1 MSLTY
6 KDAGVD
12 TAAGEALVRAIAPLA
27 RSTHRPEVIGE
38 LGGFSGLFR
47 LDPRQLDEPLL
58 VAATDGVGTKLKVAL
73 AAGRHD
79 TVGIDLVAMCVN
91 DLVVCGAEPLFFL
104 DYFATGALDLER
116 GRAVVAGIADGCRQA
131 GCALLGGETAEM
143 PGFYAAGEYDLAG
156 FAVGLVERRSLLAPE
171 RVRAGDVLLG
181 LAASGLHSNGYS
193 LVRRAL
199 LDGEA
204 RPPAAVLDE
213 LLCPTRIY
221 VPACRALLAGVE
233 LHALA
238 HITGGGLPGNLP
250 RALPPGLAAEV
261 RADSWPVPPVF
272 ERVREAGGVDPAEML
287 ATFNMGIGMVAI
299 VPPAAAAEARSILE
313 QQALESWPIGRVVE
327 RGGDRAAFRLLPAG

>member
-12 TAAGEALVRAIAPLA
+12 IAAGEALVRAIAPLA

-47 LDPRQLDEPLL
+47 LAPRQLDEPLL

-73 AAGRHD
+73 AADRHD

-104 DYFATGALDLER
+104 DYFATGALDVER
-116 GRAVVAGIADGCRQA
+116 GRAVVAGIAEGCRQA

-156 FAVGLVERRSLLAPE
+156 FAVGLVERRALLSPE
-171 RVRAGDVLLG
+171 RVRSGDVLLG

-199 LDGEA
+199 LADGR
-204 RPPAAVLDE
+204 RPPADELDE
-213 LLCPTRIY
+213 LLRPTRIY
-221 VPACRALLAGVE
+221 VRACRALLAGVE

-250 RALPPGLAAEV
+250 RALPAGLAVEV
-261 RADSWPVPPVF
+261 QAGSWPVPPVF
-272 ERVREAGGVDPAEML
+272 ERVRRAGDVKPAEML

-299 VPPAAAAEARSILE
+299 VPPADAAAARSILD
-313 QQALESWPIGRVVE
+313 QQELESWPIGRVVE
-327 RGGDRAAFRLLPAG
+327 GDDDRPAFRLLPAG

>member
-12 TAAGEALVRAIAPLA
+12 IAAGEALVRAIAPLA

-47 LDPRQLDEPLL
+47 LDPQQLDEPLL

-156 FAVGLVERRSLLAPE
+156 FAVGLVERRALLSPE

-199 LDGEA
+199 LADD
-204 RPPAAVLDE
+204 RQPPADELDE
-213 LLCPTRIY
+213 LLRPTRIY
-221 VPACRALLAGVE
+221 VRACRALLAGVE

-250 RALPPGLAAEV
+250 RALPAGLAVEV
-261 RADSWPVPPVF
+261 QADSWPVPPVF
-272 ERVREAGGVDPAEML
+272 ERVRRAGEVDPAEML

-299 VPPAAAAEARSILE
+299 VPPAAAAEARSILA
-313 QQALESWPIGRVVE
+313 QQELESWPIGRVVE
-327 RGGDRAAFRLLPAG
+327 GDDVRPAFRLLPAG